1 MRLPPRYPLSSLR
14 LDVCSPAPLLR
25 TIQSNFNLPGAYPSI
40 APLELEHHRQQP
52 TYWLL
57 TISTR
62 PTQVGANEKGK
73 VSLLS
78 KIYKPIYSIR
88 SYVKEK
94 VRPRSMLA
102 YNVIKY
108 GTIAS
113 LVLLLYVIF
122 I

>member
-1 MRLPPRYPLSSLR
+1 VNNRLVAR
-14 LDVCSPAPLLR
+14 A
-25 TIQSNFNLPGAYPSI
+25 A
-40 APLELEHHRQQP
+40 
-52 TYWLL
+52 
-57 TISTR
+57 
-62 PTQVGANEKGK
+62 GANEKGK